1 MKGYTTMRGVAFR
14 IAAVVMLG
22 LLLAAGGHA
31 VGQTPPRNPRPK
43 PPTLVRLET
52 SMQTNK
58 VSVFFIPGQFHID
71 YVNAEGTIVY
81 RRKMVDGRPEWDSI
95 GYVNGAGTR
104 TVLEFR
110 DRDADISLGPVAYR
124 LASYSSAGL
133 SEMTDSHETMF
144 LQYTYDSCRDEVR
157 LHWNDYKGWANKF
170 SRYLICE
177 VNSGTIIQESNYIAT
192 IENEAGYRT
201 EFTKEKLAREAKY
214 YYAVQIQREPGE
226 GEVFPDGKSSYKC
239 WSNVVSFP
247 TRKLIKPRLSIDSVI
262 GQRGAN
268 KIRYTIDP
276 AARVKQYELI
286 SRRDT
291 TEGPT
296 SWTVLERFDDVTRN
310 TTLDVSEGVNANSRY
325 YMLRAIDAC
334 DQEVSRSFDLNS
346 IVPRLTVND
355 DHNYITFNKL
365 LVPPGSQAEYRLH
378 RIIERNGTEVDE
390 ELHVF
395 TGDNEPLEYRDMTD
409 LPELRGVNFQAKYRY
424 YVVVREVPTG
434 RSGIAR
440 GRSAID
446 SCYVEPKMVLPT
458 AIAPRPSDGGPTPEG
473 KRNEFKPLSSGTT
486 PYETTIY
493 NRAGQVIFHKEN
505 EPWTGLLPNG
515 QYAPEGAYIYVVKLK
530 APGYKQV
537 EKTGSLMVVYPYK

>member
-1 MKGYTTMRGVAFR
+1 MRGETLRVAT
-14 IAAVVMLG
+14 IALLA
-22 LLLAAGGHA
+22 LLLSALGDAR
-31 VGQTPPRNPRPK
+31 GQKPPRNPKPK

-52 SMQTNK
+52 NMETNK
-58 VSVFFIPGQFHID
+58 VSVFFIPAQFHID
-71 YVNAEGTIVY
+71 YVNAEGTEIF
-81 RRKMVDGRPEWDSI
+81 RRKIVDGREEWESI
-95 GYVNGAGTR
+95 GKVPGAGTPD
-104 TVLEFR
+104 VVEFR

-124 LASYSSAGL
+124 LASYSSEGSSA
-133 SEMTDSHETMF
+133 MTDSHETIF
-144 LQYTYDSCRDEVR
+144 LQYQYDSCRDEVR
-157 LHWNDYKGWANKF
+157 LQWNDYKGWANKF
-170 SRYLICE
+170 TRYLVCE
-177 VNSGTIIQESNYIAT
+177 VNSGTIIREDNYIAT
-192 IENEAGYRT
+192 IENAAGYRT

-226 GEVFPDGKSSYKC
+226 GEEFPDGKNRYVC

-247 TRKLIKPRLSIDSVI
+247 TRKLIKPKLSIDSVM

-268 KIRYTIDP
+268 RVRYTID
-276 AARVKQYELI
+276 AAAKVKQYELI

-291 TEGPT
+291 TDGPT
-296 SWTVLERFDDVTRN
+296 SWSVLETFDDVTKSS
-310 TTLDVSEGVNANSRY
+310 TVDASEGVNANSRY

-334 DQEVSRSFDLNS
+334 EQEVSRSFDLNS
-346 IVPRLTVND
+346 IVIRLTVND

-365 LVPPGSQAEYRLH
+365 LVPKGSQAEYRLH

-390 ELHVF
+390 ELKVF
-395 TGDNEPLEYRDMTD
+395 TGDIEPLEYRDMTD

-424 YVVVREVPTG
+424 YVVVREIPAG
-434 RSGIAR
+434 KSGIAR
-440 GRSAID
+440 GRSAVD

-458 AIAPRPSDGGPTPEG
+458 AIAPRPTDGGPTPEG

-486 PYETTIY
+486 PYEITIY

-515 QYAPEGAYIYVVKLK
+515 QYAPEGAYIYTVKLK
-530 APGYKQV
+530 APGYKDV